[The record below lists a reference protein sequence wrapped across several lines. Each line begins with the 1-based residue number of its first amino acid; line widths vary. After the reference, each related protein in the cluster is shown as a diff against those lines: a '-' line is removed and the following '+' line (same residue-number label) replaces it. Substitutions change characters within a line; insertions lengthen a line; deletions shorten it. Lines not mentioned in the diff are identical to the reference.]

1 MGVTQRQT
9 QQLQPRRL
17 REWVPGS
24 SLLQTS
30 NFSFLQLP
38 NSKTN
43 QPVKMAMSKIRQN
56 YHEDCEALI
65 NKQINMEF
73 YASYVYLSMSSFFN
87 RDDQALHG
95 FAEHFKKESNEER
108 GHGMKLMEYQTKRGG
123 RVVFQDIAKPTTMDW
138 GSPLEAMEAALELE
152 KTVNQS
158 LLDIHKVAG
167 DKGDGHLCDFLES
180 EYLSE
185 QVEGIKAVGD
195 LITKMKRAGDGLG
208 LHIIDKEMGSQ
219 FSKTCNTKPQLAA
232 IRLTDWI

>member
-17 REWVPGS
+17 REWAPGS

-30 NFSFLQLP
+30 NFSTLQLP

-56 YHEDCEALI
+56 YHE
-65 NKQINMEF
+65 
-73 YASYVYLSMSSFFN
+73 
-87 RDDQALHG
+87 
-95 FAEHFKKESNEER
+95 ER
-108 GHGMKLMEYQTKRGG
+108 AHGMKLMEYQTKRGG
-123 RVVFQDIAKPTTMDW
+123 RVGFQDIAKPTTMDW

-167 DKGDGHLCDFLES
+167 DKGDGHLC
-180 EYLSE
+180 
-185 QVEGIKAVGD
+185 
-195 LITKMKRAGDGLG
+195 
-208 LHIIDKEMGSQ
+208 
-219 FSKTCNTKPQLAA
+219 
-232 IRLTDWI
+232 